1 MAKSK
6 ARGEFKTYELDN
18 NKHEDLDDDEQK
30 KTDDC
35 EPVSILSRLVSN
47 THVDDVARQLPAGA
61 RHVAVTGSVDGRV
74 NSILLTAKAN
84 GGNAWCEN
92 LWFLIKARVPSQPSL
107 IEGFPEGTTRK
118 EVDEVERTLEDMG
131 MDACWTQTGCA
142 YATSP

>member
-6 ARGEFKTYELDN
+6 ARGEFETYELEN

-30 KTDDC
+30 KPDDC

-47 THVDDVARQLPAGA
+47 THVDDVALQLPAGA

-92 LWFLIKARVPSQPSL
+92 LWFLIL
-107 IEGFPEGTTRK
+107 H
-118 EVDEVERTLEDMG
+118 
-131 MDACWTQTGCA
+131 
-142 YATSP
+142 